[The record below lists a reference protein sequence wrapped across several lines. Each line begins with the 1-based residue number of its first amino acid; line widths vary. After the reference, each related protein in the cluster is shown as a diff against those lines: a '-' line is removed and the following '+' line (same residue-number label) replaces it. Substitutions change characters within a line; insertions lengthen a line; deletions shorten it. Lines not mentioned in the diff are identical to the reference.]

1 MTAKASPVG
10 QHWGKDVGCAL
21 ETAVDAA
28 SGSSYA
34 TGRTEPST
42 VRFSAAIN
50 RHSPTPLL
58 GHSGVGSTQ
67 ILSKKSLCGVCDSLA
82 KKLTSPVG
90 LQTAAEHRLRVR
102 RPLKTLRERR
112 SATFSTPSPGS
123 GHSIRYVERC
133 FIGADSTGRSPP
145 LDYGHSSMSGSSP
158 GTTKRDL
165 IQAYRTVRP
174 TRLLRDFACG
184 KDGSM
189 TTWHST

>member
-42 VRFSAAIN
+42 IRFSTAIN

-67 ILSKKSLCGVCDSLA
+67 ILSKKSLYGVCDSLA

-112 SATFSTPSPGS
+112 SATSASEPAADPFRAAVNRRFSRRHSAWFDFISRSNQLLDASQIPLLLAAGILGDVPPFLQSP
-123 GHSIRYVERC
+123 
-133 FIGADSTGRSPP
+133 
-145 LDYGHSSMSGSSP
+145 
-158 GTTKRDL
+158 
-165 IQAYRTVRP
+165 
-174 TRLLRDFACG
+174 LLG
-184 KDGSM
+184 E
-189 TTWHST
+189 